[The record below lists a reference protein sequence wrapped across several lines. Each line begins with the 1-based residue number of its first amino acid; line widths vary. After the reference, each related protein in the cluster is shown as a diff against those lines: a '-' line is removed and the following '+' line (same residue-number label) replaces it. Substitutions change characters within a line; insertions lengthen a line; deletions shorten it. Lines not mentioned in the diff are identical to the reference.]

1 MLKKIDRGR
10 LFLQAHQAL
19 FACPICQQRF
29 FAADSGLVCAN
40 RHRFDLSK
48 KGTLFFLDHAVK
60 TEYDQS
66 MFLPRQRMIQS
77 GMYQPVLALI
87 KKHLSLG
94 DSVLD
99 VGCGEGSFLN
109 QLISAPTQTAVGF
122 DIAKEGISLATN
134 QAVPAF
140 WCVADLTNLPFA
152 AASFDTVLNIFS
164 PSNYEEFNR
173 ILKKGG
179 QLIKVVPAENYLKE
193 LRMAFFPDDLAKQ
206 KYSNQRVVDKF
217 LAHYPTATRQRAT
230 HVFAIPEAL
239 QQDLLAM
246 SPLEWAATEAA
257 KEALRKK
264 PLTKITVDVDIL
276 IAKIY

>member
-1 MLKKIDRGR
+1 MLKKIDRAR
-10 LFLQAHQAL
+10 LFLQAHQEM
-19 FACPICQQRF
+19 FACPICHKRF
-29 FAADSGLVCAN
+29 FATDNGLVCAN

-60 TEYDQS
+60 TEYDQG

-77 GMYQPVLALI
+77 GMYQPVLSLI
-87 KKHLSLG
+87 KEQLHVN
-94 DSVLD
+94 DTVLD

-109 QLISAPTQTAVGF
+109 QLITETTQTAIGF
-122 DIAKEGISLATN
+122 DIAKEGINLATN
-134 QAVPAF
+134 QPVSAF

-152 AASFDTVLNIFS
+152 DLSFETVLNIFS

-193 LRMAFFPDDLAKQ
+193 LRMAFYPDDPAKQ
-206 KYSNQRVVDKF
+206 QYSNQRVVDKF
-217 LAHYPTATRQRAT
+217 MAHYPSAARQRVT

-246 SPLEWAATEAA
+246 SPLEWGADEAQKA
-257 KEALRKK
+257 ALRKA
-264 PLTKITVDVDIL
+264 PLTQITVDVDIL

>member
-10 LFLQAHQAL
+10 LFLQAHQQL
-19 FACPICQQRF
+19 FACPICRQRF
-29 FAADSGLVCAN
+29 FAANNGLVCAN

-60 TEYDQS
+60 TDYDQS
-66 MFLPRQRMIQS
+66 MFMPRQRMIQG
-77 GMYQPVLALI
+77 GMYQPVLSVI
-87 KKHLSLG
+87 KDQLSTT
-94 DSVLD
+94 DNVLD

-109 QLISAPTQTAVGF
+109 QLISEPTQTAIGF
-122 DIAKEGISLATN
+122 DIAKEGINLATN
-134 QAVPAF
+134 QKVPAF

-152 AASFDTVLNIFS
+152 QQSFDTVLNIFS

-193 LRMAFFPDDLAKQ
+193 LRRAFYPNDPSKQ
-206 KYSNQRVVDKF
+206 QYSNQRVVDKF
-217 LAHYPTATRQRAT
+217 MTHYPSATRQRVT
-230 HVFAIPEAL
+230 QVFGIPEAL

-246 SPLEWAATEAA
+246 SPLEWAAEEARKA
-257 KEALRKK
+257 ELRAT
-264 PLTKITVDVDIL
+264 PLQEITVDVDIL